1 MFADLEWMG
10 TSGKWGTGLCNNPEQ
25 MYLPQ
30 PSVPLHKYQQHIAAF
45 DTAQP
50 EASTSLFVASTQQS
64 LPQARACM
72 DGDQINTHAF
82 TACLAADKGRPSMAK
97 AFRVEKATWPTHTF
111 RSLRKK
117 HTCKYF
123 WSNLTKRFNPIS
135 KRKPPC
141 LQSRRC

>member
-1 MFADLEWMG
+1 MVLSQNQSKSLLG
-10 TSGKWGTGLCNNPEQ
+10 CLQTLSGWEHQGNGGTGLCNHPEQ
-25 MYLPQ
+25 MYLSQ

-97 AFRVEKATWPTHTF
+97 AFRGRESHLADP
-111 RSLRKK
+111 
-117 HTCKYF
+117 
-123 WSNLTKRFNPIS
+123 
-135 KRKPPC
+135 
-141 LQSRRC
+141 